1 MSMSIANNF
10 EAVKVVQELNAE
22 WHAFKADN
30 DRRLKAVEANGGRT
44 DPLTEE
50 KITKHSDAIGKLQA
64 KLDGLV
70 AQLQGQ
76 VDELQK
82 VAQRRG
88 GTAPGNEDEKKKAH
102 KDAFF
107 AYMRRGSED
116 GLKDLQASVSLGSDT
131 EGGYFVPTTIDKEIE
146 QIERDN
152 TPMRQ
157 LCRVINV
164 SNEGYEKLVNQ
175 GGASSGWVDE
185 TEARPETTTP
195 SLAALKPYFGEIY
208 ANPGLTQKSLDDP
221 EMNLE
226 QWVSEEV
233 GLEFAEQENDA
244 FTRGTGVKKPKGIL
258 GYTLSTSADGTRSF
272 GQIQK
277 VHSGSSGAFVADK
290 LIDLVYTLKRG
301 YRMNAKWMFAATSLG
316 VIRKLKDGQNN
327 YLFQPSYVAGQP
339 QMLLGYPIEENDD
352 VPEAAADANAG
363 IFADFRR
370 AYIIV
375 DVRGVRVLRDP
386 YTNKPKVMFYTTK
399 RVGGFVAN
407 DRAVKVFTLSA

>member
-1 MSMSIANNF
+1 MAASPEITRI
-10 EAVKVVQELNAE
+10 VQNLNAE
-22 WHAFKADN
+22 WHQFKQEN
-30 DRRLKAVEANGGRT
+30 DRRLKAVESNGGRT

-50 KITKHSDAIGKLQA
+50 KVDKHSKAIGELQA

-70 AQLQGQ
+70 KDLENR

-82 VAQRRG
+82 VMQRKG
-88 GTAPGNEDEKKKAH
+88 GAGAGQEDEKKRAH
-102 KDAFF
+102 KAGFF
-107 AYMRRGSED
+107 AYMRKGTTD
-116 GLKDLQASVSLGSDT
+116 GLRELQAAVSLGDDT

-146 QIERDN
+146 QFERDN

-157 LCRVINV
+157 LCRVISV

-195 SLAALKPYFGEIY
+195 TLAALKPYFGELY

-221 EMNLE
+221 EFNLE

-233 GLEFAEQENDA
+233 GMEFSEQENDA
-244 FTRGTGVKKPKGIL
+244 FTRGSGVKKPKGIL
-258 GYTLSTSADGTRSF
+258 GYTLSTSADGARTF

-301 YRMNAKWMFAATSLG
+301 YRMNAKWMFAAPSLG
-316 VIRKLKDGQNN
+316 AIRKLKDGQNN

-363 IFADFRR
+363 LFGDFRR

-386 YTNKPKVMFYTTK
+386 FTNKPKVMFYTTK

-407 DRAVKVFTLSA
+407 DRAVKVMTLST